1 MQKTRRQVFTE
12 RDVESIAILLKDIR
26 KYKVLTR
33 EQEYAL
39 WEKMRNGDKE
49 ALDLLI
55 CSNLRYVLSEAKQYL
70 WSGVALEDLF
80 QAGAIGLTLA
90 ANMYD
95 ASTGNTLLSFA
106 VWHIRSEIQKAVNT
120 HKRHTATDYLEEPIF
135 NNDGSSTCLLD
146 KLCLEHKF
154 NADWDARYATA
165 FEEKKALVTAKFSK
179 EAARFWADYLQMRE
193 KGYSLRDVAKKYKVS
208 EGHAKNM
215 LEQIMQSLREYET
228 HYGSAA

>member
-26 KYKVLTR
+26 RFDVLTR

-39 WEKMRNGDKE
+39 WEKMRTGDKE
-49 ALDLLI
+49 ARDLLV

-80 QAGAIGLTLA
+80 QAGATGLTLA
-90 ANMYD
+90 VDMYD

-135 NNDGSSTCLLD
+135 NNDGSSWYLLD
-146 KLCLEHKF
+146 TMCLEHKF
-154 NADWDARYATA
+154 NADWDVRYATA
-165 FEEKKALVTAKFSK
+165 FEEKKAIVSKLFSE
-179 EAARFWADYLQMRE
+179 EAACFWADYLQMRE
-193 KGYSLRDVAKKYKVS
+193 KGCSLGDVAKKYRVS
-208 EGHAKNM
+208 EERAKQ
-215 LEQIMQSLREYET
+215 LLGQIMQGLREYKT
-228 HYGSAA
+228 PYGSAA